1 MFNSRC
7 GILLVLLMFPSLVE
21 ANIPGLQPEKAWD
34 LNGYIKYMGS
44 GTLPDSGD
52 NLFDNLVHQRFNFEY
67 RLSSNLRFNAGM
79 RNRFIWGDSAENP
92 YYSSYIGL
100 DLGYVDMSTNWA
112 EGDRTVGNSQLDRL
126 YIDWEKGN
134 WQVTGGRFRIN
145 WGMTTVWNP
154 NDVFNSY
161 SIYDFDYEERPGTD
175 ALLLSRKLGFAS
187 SFDLIYSPND
197 EHQLSSYAMRYL
209 FNVEEWDI
217 QLIGGKAKLD
227 NFIGAG
233 IAGDIKGGG
242 LRAEV
247 SYFDPTQ
254 ESWQDVDQISARVSS
269 LEMDYSFGGQRNWTV
284 KGSILHNSNPQE
296 PINANAFLSLP
307 LTAKTLSF
315 TEFTSYLDASFD
327 VSALSRVTLSTI
339 YYQDGS
345 YFLGLSN
352 NYSLANDWQLL
363 GVVQYFDGD
372 KDSLF
377 SQSSSTLLFAQIKW
391 SY

>member
-1 MFNSRC
+1 MSKSRC
-7 GILLVLLMFPSLVE
+7 RIFVLAIAFSRVAE
-21 ANIPGLQPEKAWD
+21 ADIPGLQPEKAWD
-34 LNGYIKYMGS
+34 LNGYIKYMGTA
-44 GTLPDSGD
+44 TLPDVGD
-52 NLFDNLVHQRFNFEY
+52 NLFDNLVNQRFNFEY

-79 RNRFIWGDSAENP
+79 RNRFIWGESAENP
-92 YYSSYIGL
+92 YYSDYIGL
-100 DLGYVDMSTNWA
+100 DLGYVDLSKNWA
-112 EGDRTVGNSQLDRL
+112 EGERYVGNSQLDRL
-126 YIDWEKGN
+126 YIDWNKDN

-175 ALLLSRKLGFAS
+175 ALSLSSKLGFAS
-187 SFDLIYSPND
+187 SFDLVYSPNE
-197 EHQLSSYAMRYL
+197 EHHLNSYAMRYL

-217 QLIGGKAKLD
+217 QLIGGKARLD
-227 NFIGAG
+227 NVIGVG

-254 ESWQDVDQISARVSS
+254 DSWQDVDQVSALVSS
-269 LEMDYSFGGQRNWTV
+269 LEMDYSFGGQGNWTV
-284 KGSILHNSNPQE
+284 KGSIMHNSSPQD
-296 PINANAFLSLP
+296 PISANAFLSLP

-315 TEFTSYLDASFD
+315 TELTSYLDASFE

-339 YYQDGS
+339 YYKDGS

-352 NYSLANDWQLL
+352 NYSLANNWQLL

-377 SQSSSTLLFAQIKW
+377 SQSSSTLMFAQIKW
-391 SY
+391 SF

>member
-1 MFNSRC
+1 MFKFRC
-7 GILLVLLMFPSLVE
+7 RLLAVALVFSSFAE
-21 ANIPGLQPEKAWD
+21 ADIPGLQPAKAWD
-34 LNGYIKYMGS
+34 LNGYVKYMGTA
-44 GTLPDSGD
+44 TLPDVGD

-67 RLSSNLRFNAGM
+67 RLNSNLRFNAGM

-92 YYSSYIGL
+92 YYSDYIGL
-100 DLGYVDMSTNWA
+100 DSGYVDLSKNWA
-112 EGDRTVGNSQLDRL
+112 EGERYVGNSQLDRL
-126 YIDWEKGN
+126 YIDWNNNN

-145 WGMTTVWNP
+145 WAMTTVWNP

-175 ALLLSRKLGFAS
+175 ALSLSRKLGFAS
-187 SFDLIYSPND
+187 RFDLVYSPNE
-197 EHQLSSYAMRYL
+197 EHHLNSYAVRYL
-209 FNVEEWDI
+209 FNVEQWDI
-217 QLIGGKAKLD
+217 QLLGGKARLD

-233 IAGDIKGGG
+233 VAGDIRGGG

-254 ESWQDVDQISARVSS
+254 DSWQDVNQVSALVSS
-269 LEMDYSFGGQRNWTV
+269 IEMDYSFGGQGHWAV
-284 KGSILHNSNPQE
+284 KGSIMHNSNPQD

-315 TEFTSYLDASFD
+315 TELTSYLDASFEL
-327 VSALSRVTLSTI
+327 SALSRVTLSTI

-352 NYSLANDWQLL
+352 NYSLANNWQLL

-391 SY
+391 SF